1 MCQTCVSKFDFS
13 KDNID
18 KIRELIEKFNTKVI
32 NSTNI
37 GKIDKTAGL
46 ISFLIKDVLT
56 FCGLVEPDLE
66 KTLRKK
72 SNSSLELLQDKRYLK
87 ESNLKIAKIKI
98 VIDKLKNIKKFF
110 KISKEN
116 A

>member
-1 MCQTCVSKFDFS
+1 M
-13 KDNID
+13 
-18 KIRELIEKFNTKVI
+18 
-32 NSTNI
+32 
-37 GKIDKTAGL
+37 
-46 ISFLIKDVLT
+46 LT

>member
-1 MCQTCVSKFDFS
+1 
-13 KDNID
+13 
-18 KIRELIEKFNTKVI
+18 
-32 NSTNI
+32 
-37 GKIDKTAGL
+37 
-46 ISFLIKDVLT
+46 VLT

>member
-1 MCQTCVSKFDFS
+1 M
-13 KDNID
+13 
-18 KIRELIEKFNTKVI
+18 
-32 NSTNI
+32 
-37 GKIDKTAGL
+37 
-46 ISFLIKDVLT
+46 LT
-56 FCGLVEPDLE
+56 FCGLFEPDLE